1 MLPTCRTQGREGIL
15 SFRLR
20 ARRLSCMAPTGKVAN
35 HIQKAISAMKRMH
48 VRKAMPVKA
57 QKLNMKGNNRMKSSS
72 SKVMKVANGVKSKPS
87 KIVKASKSKKAVK
100 PSPMELVKVP
110 QMRMR
115 YMFLLCDP

>member
-20 ARRLSCMAPTGKVAN
+20 ALRLSCMAPTGKVVN
-35 HIQKAISAMKRMH
+35 HMQKALRAMKRMH

-57 QKLNMKGNNRMKSSS
+57 QKLNMKGNNRRKSSS

-115 YMFLLCDP
+115 YMFLLCEP